1 MPKPLESKF
10 QANLIKRL
18 KSDYPDAIIQK
29 LDSEYTQG
37 IPDLLILFGNKWAAL
52 EVKRSASESH
62 RPNQDWYVNKMNGM
76 SFSRFI
82 CPENME
88 EVLSELQMFLVH

>member
-1 MPKPLESKF
+1 MPTPLESRF

-88 EVLSELQMFLVH
+88 EVLTELRMFLAH